1 MFYRYSRWDG
11 TQQLAPFDPEEL
23 MEQLS
28 DDLLADGDIRS
39 ALQRMMQAGFQN
51 RSGDRMMGL
60 QQLMERLR
68 QQRQQQLDQFQL
80 NDMMKDIKEKL
91 EQVLQTERS
100 GIDRRLQDARQG
112 NNPNQQSEAGQ
123 QPRGEQDSDD
133 DGEAGGEQ
141 QPAGQQPRGQ
151 QGQQGQR
158 GQQGAAGQQGEPGE
172 SGEPSGGESQDGGL
186 DQETL
191 RRMLENMAAKK
202 QQYLDSLPDDLGGQ
216 IKALTDYEFMDPE
229 AQRQFQELL
238 QMLQQQVMQSY
249 FQGMQQGMQQI
260 TPEDIKR
267 TNQMLRDLNE
277 MLRERQEGGNPD
289 IQTFMQQ
296 YGDFFPPGMENLDD
310 LVQHL
315 QQRMAAMQSL
325 MDSMSPHQRRELQE
339 MME

>member
-112 NNPNQQSEAGQ
+112 NQPNQQGEAGQ
-123 QPRGEQDSDD
+123 QPRGERDD
-133 DGEAGGEQ
+133 DGDASGEQ

-151 QGQQGQR
+151 QGPRPQ
-158 GQQGAAGQQGEPGE
+158 
-172 SGEPSGGESQDGGL
+172 
-186 DQETL
+186 
-191 RRMLENMAAKK
+191 
-202 QQYLDSLPDDLGGQ
+202 
-216 IKALTDYEFMDPE
+216 
-229 AQRQFQELL
+229 
-238 QMLQQQVMQSY
+238 
-249 FQGMQQGMQQI
+249 
-260 TPEDIKR
+260 
-267 TNQMLRDLNE
+267 
-277 MLRERQEGGNPD
+277 
-289 IQTFMQQ
+289 
-296 YGDFFPPGMENLDD
+296 
-310 LVQHL
+310 
-315 QQRMAAMQSL
+315 
-325 MDSMSPHQRRELQE
+325 
-339 MME
+339 